1 MSLSPSLKRLLV
13 ALPVTGLLVSG
24 VGTAFAADTTD
35 TTTRGTRPGAGT
47 QTARPTVD
55 DAKARCIRAID
66 ERLTALD
73 KLSGVVD
80 GRAAVTDDHQATLD
94 GQISSARDGL
104 TALRSTIEADTDAA
118 ALKEHCTQIVTDYR
132 VFLLVVPRTHEVVAA
147 DTIVNG
153 ADRLAARTGDLQA
166 AIDQAE
172 AAGKDVT
179 HDREL
184 FDAMQASLTA
194 ARDGAAGVPDAV
206 IGLTVADWNSGAAK
220 PALESGHATLRQAR
234 QDLASALS
242 SAKQIIQDLKS

>member
-24 VGTAFAADTTD
+24 VGTAFAADSTD
-35 TTTRGTRPGAGT
+35 TTTRTRPGA
-47 QTARPTVD
+47 QTERPTLD
-55 DAKARCIRAID
+55 DAKARCIKAVD
-66 ERLTALD
+66 DRLTALD

-118 ALKEHCTQIVTDYR
+118 ALREHCTQIVTDYR
-132 VFLLVVPRTHEVVAA
+132 VFLLVVPRTHEVVVS
-147 DTIVNG
+147 DTIVAG
-153 ADRLAARTGDLQA
+153 ADRLAARTDELKT

-194 ARDGAAGVPDAV
+194 ARNGAAGVPDTV
-206 IGLTVADWNSGAAK
+206 IGLTPADWNSGAAK
-220 PALESGHATLRQAR
+220 PVLESGHATLRQAR

-242 SAKQIIQDLKS
+242 SAKQIVQDLKS